1 MKDKKFNRYLAIGL
15 AINLVRLLLEGS
27 IPDSFACFL
36 SGSSFVLIFIG
47 IFTNHGNLA
56 VLKNKKNKLFHR

>member
-15 AINLVRLLLEGS
+15 AVNLICLLLEHS
-27 IPDSFACFL
+27 ISNSLACIL

-47 IFTNHGNLA
+47 LIAYHGNLA